1 MISNHYAMTFGAKYN
16 WLVLIAMTAAGAL
29 IRVYFVS
36 RHFAHERGARAP
48 VLPAALAAL
57 LLAGVIVALSPS
69 RANGLTASA
78 KRKIGSRAVR
88 RGAGDRREAMCGLPH
103 GGADS
108 GRRQC
113 TACGRATR
121 CAGFHPASHRPHGE
135 AVGDARDA
143 GRERH
148 GNDRRGAGG
157 SARLDS
163 KWRPSLSSQSGL
175 QVHRGEVLHFLA
187 DPGAD
192 AAPESFEHFPDGVL
206 IIRDGRIEA
215 AGPADALLAKLP
227 AATPVT
233 AHPDCIL
240 MPGFIDTHIHYP
252 QVDVIASGG
261 RELLDWLQDYTFPEE
276 GRFADFAHASTVA
289 EVFLDE
295 LMRNGTTTALV
306 FCTVHS
312 PSVDAFFQAAQ
323 RRGLRMIAG
332 KVLMDRNCP
341 AYLAEPAEVGE
352 RATREL
358 IERWHGRE
366 RASRMPLPRASPP
379 RRPTRS
385 WPAQGGS
392 PGNIPIPTSTVIWP
406 RIATRSPG
414 CASCSLR
421 RAPIWTSTT
430 ASGLVRDRA
439 VYAHCLHM
447 DAADRLRMA
456 QAGASASFCPTSNLF
471 LGSGLFDLAATDA
484 ARLRFAFGT
493 DVGGG
498 TSFSMLRTMAD
509 AYKVAQLSGQ
519 RLSPLRAFYLATLG
533 AARCL
538 GLEGRIG
545 QFVPGA
551 EADFIALD
559 RRATPLIARR
569 AGNARSL
576 ADLLLI
582 LMTLGDE
589 RVVRATHVVGPPLAW
604 R

>member
-1 MISNHYAMTFGAKYN
+1 M
-16 WLVLIAMTAAGAL
+16 
-29 IRVYFVS
+29 
-36 RHFAHERGARAP
+36 AP
-48 VLPAALAAL
+48 
-57 LLAGVIVALSPS
+57 
-69 RANGLTASA
+69 LT
-78 KRKIGSRAVR
+78 
-88 RGAGDRREAMCGLPH
+88 
-103 GGADS
+103 
-108 GRRQC
+108 
-113 TACGRATR
+113 
-121 CAGFHPASHRPHGE
+121 
-135 AVGDARDA
+135 
-143 GRERH
+143 
-148 GNDRRGAGG
+148 
-157 SARLDS
+157 
-163 KWRPSLSSQSGL
+163 SSQSGL

-192 AAPESFEHFPDGVL
+192 AAPETFEHFPDGVL

-261 RELLDWLQDYTFPEE
+261 RGLLDWLRDYTFPEE
-276 GRFADFAHASTVA
+276 ARFADFAHASAVA

-312 PSVDAFFQAAQ
+312 PSVEAFFQAAQ
-323 RRGLRMIAG
+323 RRSLRMIAG

-341 AYLAEPAEVGE
+341 AYLAEPAEAGE
-352 RATREL
+352 HATREL
-358 IERWHGRE
+358 IERWDGRG
-366 RASRMPLPRASPP
+366 RLSYAITPRFA
-379 RRPTRS
+379 
-385 WPAQGGS
+385 
-392 PGNIPIPTSTVIWP
+392 PTSSDAQLASAGQLAREFPNTYIHSHLAENHNE
-406 RIATRSPG
+406 IAWVRELFPQARTYLDVYDRF
-414 CASCSLR
+414 
-421 RAPIWTSTT
+421 
-430 ASGLVRDRA
+430 GLVRDRA

-447 DAADRLRMA
+447 DAADRVRMA
-456 QAGASASFCPTSNLF
+456 QAGASASFCPSSNLF
-471 LGSGLFDLAATDA
+471 LGSGLFDLAATDG

-569 AGNARSL
+569 AKGARSL

-589 RVVRATHVVGPPLAW
+589 RVVRATHVMGRRLHGGDSGDRAQSGQ
-604 R
+604 